1 MNGMCWI
8 RIATQEDETATNEE
22 ESVDEEEKAA
32 ADEEDPGSTHLVHRR
47 TSRSDVQYLKHWHVL
62 FIFSSGLQHLSE
74 FGVSTRQP
82 CLTTIQPT

>member
-32 ADEEDPGSTHLVHRR
+32 ADEEEPGSTHLVPPPVLVVRMFSIWS
-47 TSRSDVQYLKHWHVL
+47 TGTFYLFFPVDYNIYLSLVCLPGSHV
-62 FIFSSGLQHLSE
+62 
-74 FGVSTRQP
+74 
-82 CLTTIQPT
+82 